1 MRVLRYMTNTK
12 TLLSWSL
19 RRDNNRPQQCF
30 IDKKYTVP
38 IYPESVCDCIK
49 YCKYGPR
56 PSREMTYSFIQS
68 LDDVVYSVTPLKVP
82 VVDKKIPV
90 VYKEVIVMY
99 L

>member
-1 MRVLRYMTNTK
+1 MRMLRYMTNTK

-19 RRDNNRPQQCF
+19 RRDNNKPQQCF

-38 IYPESVCDCIK
+38 IYPEGVCDCIN

-82 VVDKKIPV
+82 VVDK
-90 VYKEVIVMY
+90 EVIVMY